1 MDYQF
6 SHDILGNPVAT
17 CELECEAFG
26 DWLSHE
32 IAQDFRQITLLLN
45 TVHQLQANQLTS
57 YQHNGKEYHLEFD
70 KDEVELIFNN
80 NHIQEM
86 TSLAESNALAWQRF
100 RNVNT
105 NARNEQKVART
116 KCSKSVAIHIQ
127 NAINPMLLCNIK
139 I

>member
-86 TSLAESNALAWQRF
+86 TSLEEDDTQELSDL
-100 RNVNT
+100 
-105 NARNEQKVART
+105 
-116 KCSKSVAIHIQ
+116 HIQ
-127 NAINPMLLCNIK
+127 SGCGLADFHILLKAWLKFINQTTSQP
-139 I
+139 

>member
-6 SHDILGNPVAT
+6 FHDILGQPVAT

-32 IAQDFRQITLLLN
+32 IAQDFAQITLLLD
-45 TVHQLQANQLTS
+45 TIQQLQSNQLTS

-70 KDEVELIFNN
+70 KDEVELILNN

-86 TSLAESNALAWQRF
+86 ISSEDDESQELSHLHIQSGCGLADFDTLLKAWQKF
-100 RNVNT
+100 V
-105 NARNEQKVART
+105 
-116 KCSKSVAIHIQ
+116 S
-127 NAINPMLLCNIK
+127 
-139 I
+139 